1 MPVDRSH
8 IRVKAMLVAT
18 HSDGARHLVSQ
29 HGATAENPLGFHRL
43 IGGGVELGET
53 HEKAILREVQE
64 ELQAD
69 VVDLAF
75 LGVVENIFRY
85 DGELGHEIVA
95 LYCGRLHPEPAL
107 EGGTL
112 TESDGSIV
120 PILWR
125 PFDDNDVSAP
135 LYPSAANRWIRDVV
149 SHTAAQGA

>member
-29 HGATAENPLGFHRL
+29 HDATVENPLGFHRL

-53 HEKAILREVQE
+53 HEQAILREVRE

-69 VVDLAF
+69 VVDLTF
-75 LGVVENIFRY
+75 LGVVESIFGY

-95 LYCGRLHPEPAL
+95 LYAGRLHPEPAL

-125 PFDDNDVSAP
+125 PFRDDDVSAP
-135 LYPSAANRWIRDVV
+135 LYPSAANGWIRDI
-149 SHTAAQGA
+149 AARAATPGA